1 MCNATALTIMMF
13 YDQGRFFDENS
24 FAFLFLVP
32 LTVLG
37 AGGTFIELHSPYFM
51 PTHIKRP
58 IFNAKL
64 KVLVQY
70 LVPEKH
76 INIKNFRSNSIEL
89 ASTAAGN
96 KNKMCLKNIHTHTS

>member
-1 MCNATALTIMMF
+1 MF
-13 YDQGRFFDENS
+13 H
-24 FAFLFLVP
+24 VP

-76 INIKNFRSNSIEL
+76 INIKNFRSNSLEL
-89 ASTAAGN
+89 ASTTAAGNKNKMCLKN